1 MALDPGFEGRVYPP
15 GPVYEVGREKIR
27 EFADAIGDANPV
39 YRDPAAA
46 AGLGYRD
53 VIAPPTFAFVP
64 AYAASAQVIDD
75 PALGLD
81 FSRVVHADQRFVYT
95 RPIHAGDRLLT
106 TVTIERIRAAAGND
120 LLTTRSDLA
129 TEAGEPV
136 VTAYMTLLA
145 RGTAG

>member
-1 MALDPGFEGRVYPP
+1 VALDPGFEGRVYPP

-27 EFADAIGDANPV
+27 EFAEAIGDASPV

-64 AYAASAQVIDD
+64 AYAASAQVIED

-120 LLTTRSDLA
+120 LLTIRSDLT

-145 RGTAG
+145 RGTA